1 MAIDY
6 TKRPAAAVPPA
17 AAGVAPVVPP
27 APAFPQPPS
36 AAPAFP
42 APASPAAQTSGSI
55 SLTKAKPSVSLV
67 KQSGHMNVNLNWTAR
82 PAAPTGGG
90 FLKRLAAAGSGGIDL
105 DLGCLWELT
114 DGSKGVVQALGGT
127 FGSLDAPPYI
137 WLNGDDR
144 SGANAGGEDLVINLA
159 HSAEIR
165 RVLVFACIYEGAP
178 TFDAAQAVV
187 TLSPPA
193 GPSVEVRLDETAGK
207 ARMCAVALINGGTN
221 LTVNREMKYFDGGQR
236 LIDEAYGWGM
246 QWARGRK

>member
-6 TKRPAAAVPPA
+6 TKRSAAAAPAAA
-17 AAGVAPVVPP
+17 AGAVPP
-27 APAFPQPPS
+27 APAFSKPS

-42 APASPAAQTSGSI
+42 APGASGSI
-55 SLTKAKPSVSLV
+55 SLTKSKPSVSLV

-114 DGSKGVVQALGGT
+114 DGTKGVVQALGGT

-144 SGANAGGEDLVINLA
+144 SGANAGGEDLVINLG
-159 HSAEIR
+159 HTAEIR

-178 TFDAAQAVV
+178 TFDAAQAMV
-187 TLSPPA
+187 TLSPPS
-193 GPSVEVRLDETAGK
+193 GPAVEVRLDETAGK